1 MTSKLKRFTESNLH
15 EALEVFRVV
24 GLVGAR
30 QSGKSTLVKQLFTKN
45 GAYIT
50 LDDKAQ
56 LEFALEDPIG
66 FVNSLGMPTIIDE
79 IQRAPEL
86 AMAIKTKVDRD
97 DTVGGLIITGSTNI
111 AQDSRFNDSLAGRMG
126 IVKLYPFSQAEI
138 RSGKGDFL
146 ENAII
151 NKFDQ
156 QSKKLDQLAI
166 AKMIATGGFPEAI
179 TKKSSRAR
187 DLWFESY
194 LSLVMNRDV
203 KELFHV
209 RKIDA
214 IRRLLH
220 LLAINCSKEL
230 SLNELAKKTNLS
242 RATVTEYLSVLQ
254 RIFFIDLIP
263 PLHNN
268 EIKQLIKSPKI
279 QLLDTGLICSLRG
292 ISEQKLL
299 SDRGEFGFIFENFV
313 GSELIKLISHSKR
326 RYLKLFHFRDAKQR
340 EVDFII
346 SDANNINIGFE
357 VKSGMTPNR
366 AMAKNIEFL
375 IDKGV
380 ISHGYVIHSGDQL
393 ISLSKNVK
401 ALPISQLFT

>member
-1 MTSKLKRFTESNLH
+1 MREKLKRFAESNLY
-15 EALEVFRVV
+15 EALEIFRVV
-24 GLVGAR
+24 GVVGAR
-30 QSGKSTLVKQLFTKN
+30 QSGKSTLVRELFANK
-45 GAYIT
+45 GGYIT

-56 LEFALEDPIG
+56 LEFALEDPNG
-66 FVNSLGMPTIIDE
+66 FVSSLSMPTIIDE

-86 AMAIKTKVDRD
+86 AMAIKSKVDLD
-97 DTVGGLIITGSTNI
+97 ETSGQLVITGSTNI

-138 RSGKGDFL
+138 HLGNGDFL

-151 NKFDQ
+151 NKFDKQ
-156 QSKKLDQLAI
+156 KIKLDQLDI
-166 AKMIATGGFPEAI
+166 AKMITTGGFPEAI
-179 TKKSSRAR
+179 AKKSSRAR

-194 LSLVMNRDV
+194 LTLVMDRDI

-220 LLAINCSKEL
+220 LLAINCSREL

-242 RATVTEYLSVLQ
+242 RATVTEYLSVLK
-254 RIFFIDLIP
+254 RIFLIDLIP
-263 PLHNN
+263 SLHNN

-299 SDRGEFGFIFENFV
+299 SDRGSFGFIFENFV
-313 GSELIKLISHSKR
+313 GSELIKLIGYSQR
-326 RYLKLFHFRDAKQR
+326 RHLKLYHFRDAKQR

-357 VKSGMTPNR
+357 IKANMTPSR
-366 AMAKNIEFL
+366 SMARNIEFL

-393 ISLSKNVK
+393 ISLSNNVK
-401 ALPISQLFT
+401 ALPISQLLT